1 MTMIKFF
8 IKFFTVL
15 MVLAM
20 FFVPDSP
27 VFLVRKGKMDAAK
40 KSLTWLRGKSYS
52 GVEEEIAEIKKAE
65 DERNA
70 PESKVSLSEIFTQ
83 AVYLKPFGISLCLM
97 LFQQLSGINE
107 VLFYMNKIFEKA
119 NSSLDPS
126 ISNFIVNTM
135 QVMNLMQI

>member
-1 MTMIKFF
+1 MITIQFF
-8 IKFFTVL
+8 IKFITVL

-27 VFLVRKGKMDAAK
+27 VFLVRKGKMDEAN
-40 KSLTWLRGKSYS
+40 KSLTWLRGKNYS

-65 DERNA
+65 KERNA

-83 AVYLKPFGISLCLM
+83 AIYLKPFGISLCLM
-97 LFQQLSGINE
+97 AFQQLSGINQ
-107 VLFYMNKIFEKA
+107 VVFYMNDIFTAA

-135 QVMNLMQI
+135 QVMNN

>member
-15 MVLAM
+15 MVVAM

-27 VFLVRKGKMDAAK
+27 VFLVRKGKMDEAN
-40 KSLTWLRGKSYS
+40 KSLTWLRGKNYS

-65 DERNA
+65 KERNA
-70 PESKVSLSEIFTQ
+70 PESKVSISDIFTQ
-83 AVYLKPFGISLCLM
+83 AIYLKPFGISLCLM
-97 LFQQLSGINE
+97 AFQQLSGINQ
-107 VLFYMNKIFEKA
+107 VVFYMNDIFTAA
-119 NSSLDPS
+119 NSSLDAS

-135 QVMNLMQI
+135 QVMNN

>member
-1 MTMIKFF
+1 MITIQFSIKF
-8 IKFFTVL
+8 ITVL

-27 VFLVRKGKMDAAK
+27 VFLVQKGKMDEAK
-40 KSLTWLRGKSYS
+40 KSLTWLRGKNYS
-52 GVEEEIAEIKKAE
+52 GVEEEIAEIEKAE
-65 DERNA
+65 KERNA

-119 NSSLDPS
+119 NSTLDPS

>member
-1 MTMIKFF
+1 
-8 IKFFTVL
+8 

-27 VFLVRKGKMDAAK
+27 VFLVRKGKMEAAK
-40 KSLTWLRGKSYS
+40 KSLTWLRGSNYS
-52 GVEEEIAEIKKAE
+52 GIDDEIAEIKKAE

-70 PESKVSLSEIFTQ
+70 PESKVSLGEIFTQ

-97 LFQQLSGINE
+97 FFQQLSGINW
-107 VLFYMNKIFEKA
+107 VLFYMNNIFTAAK
-119 NSSLDPS
+119 SDLDPS

-135 QVMNLMQI
+135 QVTKINKE